1 MSNDEDLKREIKK
14 DRIKRLIPFGQ
25 IYSNSIQKQL
35 KLKLIENKKR
45 VLVKKIETAIIELV
59 YSEDEQKQTEVPKYL
74 NEKLNYHYN
83 YLSDIFSKIKG
94 TTLKTFIITTK
105 VERAKELLIKD
116 QHSIAEIASMLHY
129 KTVSHLS
136 TQFKNIIGIT
146 PSYFLASQF
155 PETTQKENL

>member
-45 VLVKKIETAIIELV
+45 VLVNKIEIAIKELI
-59 YSEDEQKQTEVPKYL
+59 YSADKQKQIEVPKYL

-116 QHSIAEIASMLHY
+116 EHSIAEIASMLNY
-129 KTVSHLS
+129 KSVSHLS
-136 TQFKNIIGIT
+136 TQFKSVIGIT
-146 PSYFLASQF
+146 PSYFLASQL
-155 PETTQKENL
+155 QIDNNNQ